1 VKKRRMEREMEKQ
14 KNEDERGD
22 YIKER
27 EDTNYQEWK

>member
-1 VKKRRMEREMEKQ
+1 VKKRRMERESEKQ

-27 EDTNYQEWK
+27 EDTNY